1 MNINQI
7 IKYNNMKGNLIIST
21 TNNIENGII
30 KQYIDVICCNIV
42 VGTNI
47 FSDIAASFSDFFG
60 GTSDSYRNKLEY
72 IYNEASKELK
82 NKAIKIG
89 ANAIIGFKVD
99 FDEISG
105 KDKSMFM
112 VSVSGTACKIEYNC
126 DNESNIIKDVISQ
139 ADLDKGIKKRM
150 ILKKLQNKKYIE
162 ENWVHFLIENHNK
175 EICKE
180 LIELYTRIRYEMPG
194 ESTEM
199 IENILV
205 TYHKNEIVPLIYDI
219 YNNET
224 ESDNKK
230 SIIQLIKKCKLFDAS
245 QILNICNKD
254 IHEGINFL
262 SIDSDYYDKQ
272 EISLMNKIC
281 DIYNNLPDTGKIEKV
296 ISGVFNKKEEEKFIC
311 ERGHKN
317 QVDKRFCESCS
328 LDIKGIHSKE
338 AKIIDAFKERVD
350 ILNELIK

>member
-1 MNINQI
+1 
-7 IKYNNMKGNLIIST
+7 MKDKFILST
-21 TNNIENGII
+21 TENIENGII

-47 FSDIAASFSDFFG
+47 FSDFAASFTDFFG

-82 NKAIKIG
+82 SKAIKIG

-126 DNESNIIKDVISQ
+126 EIKNNITKDVISQ
-139 ADLDKGIKKRM
+139 ADIDKEIKKRI
-150 ILKKLQNKKYIE
+150 ILKKLQNKE
-162 ENWVHFLIENHNK
+162 EFRENWVQFLIENHYDD
-175 EICKE
+175 ISKE
-180 LIELYTRIRYEMPG
+180 LIKFYIRIKNDMPT
-194 ESTEM
+194 ETTEM
-199 IENILV
+199 IENILA
-205 TYHKNEIVPLIYDI
+205 TYHKNEIAPLVYDM

-224 ESDNKK
+224 ESNNKK
-230 SIIQLIKKCKLFDAS
+230 SLISLIEKCKLFDAS
-245 QILNICNKD
+245 QIMNICNKD
-254 IHEGINFL
+254 IHEGVKFL
-262 SIDSDYYDKQ
+262 SIVSDYYDKQ

-296 ISGVFNKKEEEKFIC
+296 TSGVFSKKEEERFIC

-317 QVDKRFCESCS
+317 SADKKFCASCY